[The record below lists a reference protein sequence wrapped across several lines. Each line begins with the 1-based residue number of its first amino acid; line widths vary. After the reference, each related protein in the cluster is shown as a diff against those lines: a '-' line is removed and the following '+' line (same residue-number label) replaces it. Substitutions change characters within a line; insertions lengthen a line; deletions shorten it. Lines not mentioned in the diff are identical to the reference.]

1 MKTQLLE
8 DIGQSTSSLA
18 SSSKVPHSVGDKAAQ
33 AIPARLSMPRAGS
46 SVWRQK
52 PQGEPA
58 LSRTREP
65 DRQTQVREKPRALA
79 EAPDA
84 PDGPTAAASLPD
96 QVEPPAAAAFDA
108 QSSSSRAARPD
119 PLFDF
124 CPRSPPPS
132 GQGTGSAEP
141 SWFQRSGQR
150 YLLWGTWM
158 LLAALVLQAGWWL
171 YGERKDAGSLQL
183 VAEEF
188 KSEPRQEQV
197 LRRRALAAKEFILA
211 PDGEVRVSPAPAA
224 TGELQPVRAS
234 PPIPPLAVLA
244 PETAAGTSAEHEVA
258 GTDGGEQQEGATVAE
273 QDATPEPQSAP
284 ERLRQSQGEQFAGDA
299 RPALDAVEAAPG
311 RRVARASAKQVA
323 RTAVQ
328 DASMAE
334 TLKACRAHGYH
345 AAQCIKRACK
355 MTKYGFA
362 CRGR

>member
-18 SSSKVPHSVGDKAAQ
+18 PSSEITVPLSKKGALTAA
-33 AIPARLSMPRAGS
+33 PAPSRPRAASG
-46 SVWRQK
+46 VWRQK
-52 PQGEPA
+52 PPGETGLYAGQMRDQPSRVREEHEAMAEVADAPPFLNHSTACGGEPA
-58 LSRTREP
+58 L
-65 DRQTQVREKPRALA
+65 RAI
-79 EAPDA
+79 APNDFL
-84 PDGPTAAASLPD
+84 GH
-96 QVEPPAAAAFDA
+96 V
-108 QSSSSRAARPD
+108 ARPD
-119 PLFDF
+119 PVFDF
-124 CPRSPPPS
+124 SPLSSPPNAHD
-132 GQGTGSAEP
+132 TASAEP

-188 KSEPRQEQV
+188 KSEPRQERA
-197 LRRRALAAKEFILA
+197 LRRHALAAKEFTLP

-244 PETAAGTSAEHEVA
+244 PETAASTSAEHEVA
-258 GTDGGEQQEGATVAE
+258 GSDGGEHQGGATVAE

-284 ERLRQSQGEQFAGDA
+284 ERLRQSQGEQFGSDT
-299 RPALDAVEAAPG
+299 RPALDAVEPAPD
-311 RRVARASAKQVA
+311 RRAARASAKQVG

-355 MTKYGFA
+355 VTKYGFA